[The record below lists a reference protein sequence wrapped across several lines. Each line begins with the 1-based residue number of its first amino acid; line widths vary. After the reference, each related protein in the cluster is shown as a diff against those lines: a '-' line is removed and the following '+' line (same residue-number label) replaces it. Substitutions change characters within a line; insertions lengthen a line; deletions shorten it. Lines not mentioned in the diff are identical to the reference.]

1 MFALNISSA
10 KQANLSGENLTMN
23 LPAFLDLKGG
33 LSVNSLGSHLN
44 LAKLFIVY
52 RKTQWALLCLTKVSC
67 DCNWGLYLWAK

>member
-1 MFALNISSA
+1 MFTLNISSA

-44 LAKLFIVY
+44 LAKLFIAY
-52 RKTQWALLCLTKVSC
+52 RKT
-67 DCNWGLYLWAK
+67 

>member
-1 MFALNISSA
+1 MFTLNISSA

-52 RKTQWALLCLTKVSC
+52 RKTQ
-67 DCNWGLYLWAK
+67 